1 MLLLGQLGLG
11 TQSWVCIGLGDKIR
25 VTLVYQ

>member
-11 TQSWVCIGLGDKIR
+11 TQSLVCIGLGDKIR
-25 VTLVYQ
+25 VTLYR